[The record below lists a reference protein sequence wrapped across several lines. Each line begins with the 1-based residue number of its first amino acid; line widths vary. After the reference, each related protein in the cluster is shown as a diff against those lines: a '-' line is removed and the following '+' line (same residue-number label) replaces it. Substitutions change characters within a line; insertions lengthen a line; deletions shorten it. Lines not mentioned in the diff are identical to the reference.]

1 MPPRRWLCP
10 PLVFALTI
18 APLCTVL
25 AADEPLHQ
33 AIDRLVAAKAG
44 GPCNPPAGDAEFLRR
59 VYLDLA
65 GKIPTAEQTREF
77 LADGAGDKRAKLI
90 DRLLASPNF
99 ARRMQEL
106 FHAMLME
113 RRGDDPDWSAFLQ
126 RSFEADKPW
135 DVLAREILDPDPN
148 PENLATRGAA
158 YFYVRRLDKV
168 GQQDTDYPGLT
179 RDVGRL
185 FLGVD
190 LQCAQCHNHLFID
203 DYKQQDFQGLYT
215 VYLNT
220 FIRRDVSPPAIGQ
233 KVMTKKIEFMS
244 VFDKIPLSTG
254 PRVPGDA
261 EIEIPV
267 FTSGEEFRIPPDNKT
282 KHPGEPKFS
291 PLEALVGR
299 LATADNDAFRRN
311 IANRMWFVM
320 MGRGLVHPL
329 DLAHGDN
336 PPSHPELLEL
346 LARDMAARKFDLKT
360 FLRELA
366 LSETYQR
373 SSLGPAASD
382 PPEAAR
388 YRAAL
393 EKPLSAEQLFSSVL
407 AAAGAEEPTPNDAK
421 GPDNEPQPTDSK
433 AKPAAEPAKPA
444 AADQRNELRKLFV
457 AAFANP
463 PAEPE
468 MEFSPSVKGALFV
481 MNNSNVLTLFDPQ
494 PGNLVDRLSK
504 LTDPN
509 ALAEELYLSVLT
521 RLPTD
526 EERADV
532 ADTLARHAD
541 RRVAVLGR
549 LAWALAASTE
559 FCVNH

>member
-1 MPPRRWLCP
+1 MSLRRWLWL
-10 PLVFALTI
+10 PLVI
-18 APLCTVL
+18 VL
-25 AADEPLHQ
+25 AVAPFGAAQAGEEPLHQ
-33 AIDRLVAAKAG
+33 EIDRLVTAQAG

-65 GKIPTAEQTREF
+65 GKIPTSEQAREF
-77 LADGAGDKRAKLI
+77 LADGAGDKRTKLV
-90 DRLLASPNF
+90 DRLLSGPDF
-99 ARRMQEL
+99 PRRMQEL

-113 RRGDDPDWSAFLQ
+113 RRGDDPDWTAFLR
-126 RSFEADKPW
+126 RSFEANTPW
-135 DVLAREILDPDPN
+135 DVLAREILDPDP
-148 PENLATRGAA
+148 EDEAARGAA

-220 FIRRDVSPPAIGQ
+220 FIRRDVTPPAIGE
-233 KVMTKKIEFMS
+233 KVMAKKIEFMS
-244 VFDKIPLSTG
+244 VFDKVPLSTG

-267 FTSGEEFRIPPDNKT
+267 FAAGEEFLVPPDKKT

-291 PLEALVGR
+291 PLEAVVGR
-299 LATADNDAFRRN
+299 LATADNNAFCRN

-329 DLAHGDN
+329 DLSHGDN
-336 PPSHPELLEL
+336 LPSHSELLEL
-346 LARDMAARKFDLKT
+346 LARDIAARKFDLKG

-366 LSETYQR
+366 LSQTYQR
-373 SSLGPAASD
+373 SSLGAATSDSLEPAS
-382 PPEAAR
+382 

-393 EKPLSAEQLFSSVL
+393 EKPLSAEQLLSSLLV
-407 AAAGAEEPTPNDAK
+407 AAGAEEQSEQSPRDAPPTAGN
-421 GPDNEPQPTDSK
+421 
-433 AKPAAEPAKPA
+433 AKPAAEQGKPD
-444 AADQRNELRKLFV
+444 AADKRDELRKLFV

-463 PAEPE
+463 PKEPE
-468 MEFSPSVKGALFV
+468 IEFSPSVKGALFV
-481 MNNSNVLTLFDPQ
+481 MNNSNVLALFDQ
-494 PGNLVDRLSK
+494 RPGGLVDRLSK
-504 LTDPN
+504 FADPD
-509 ALAEELYLSVLT
+509 ALAEEFYLSVLT
-521 RLPTD
+521 RLPTA

-532 ADTLARHAD
+532 ADALARHAD
-541 RRVAVLGR
+541 RRIAVLGQM
-549 LAWALAASTE
+549 AWALAASTE

>member
-1 MPPRRWLCP
+1 MSLRRWLWP
-10 PLVFALTI
+10 PLVI
-18 APLCTVL
+18 VL
-25 AADEPLHQ
+25 AVAPFGAAQAGEEPLHQ
-33 AIDRLVAAKAG
+33 EIDRLVTAQAG

-65 GKIPTAEQTREF
+65 GKIPTSEQAREF
-77 LADGAGDKRAKLI
+77 LADGAGDKRTKLV
-90 DRLLASPNF
+90 DRLLSGPDF
-99 ARRMQEL
+99 PRRMQEL

-113 RRGDDPDWSAFLQ
+113 RRGDDPDWTAFLR
-126 RSFEADKPW
+126 RSFEANKPW
-135 DVLAREILDPDPN
+135 DVLAREILDPDP
-148 PENLATRGAA
+148 EDEAARGAA

-220 FIRRDVSPPAIGQ
+220 FIRRDVTPPAIGE
-233 KVMTKKIEFMS
+233 KVMAKKIEFMS
-244 VFDKIPLSTG
+244 VFDKVPLSTG

-267 FTSGEEFRIPPDNKT
+267 FAAGEEFLVPPDKKT

-291 PLEALVGR
+291 PLEAVVGR
-299 LATADNDAFRRN
+299 LVAADNNAFCRN

-329 DLAHGDN
+329 DLSHGDN
-336 PPSHPELLEL
+336 LPSHPELLEL
-346 LARDMAARKFDLKT
+346 LARDIAARKFDLKG

-366 LSETYQR
+366 LSQTYQR
-373 SSLGPAASD
+373 SSPGAATNDSLQPAS
-382 PPEAAR
+382 

-393 EKPLSAEQLFSSVL
+393 EKPLSAEQLLSSVL
-407 AAAGAEEPTPNDAK
+407 VAAGAEEQLGQSPRDAPPTAGN
-421 GPDNEPQPTDSK
+421 
-433 AKPAAEPAKPA
+433 AKPAAEQAKPD
-444 AADQRNELRKLFV
+444 AADKRDELRKLFIT
-457 AAFANP
+457 AFANP
-463 PAEPE
+463 PKEPE
-468 MEFSPSVKGALFV
+468 IEFSPSVKGALFV
-481 MNNSNVLTLFDPQ
+481 MNNSNVLAMFDQ
-494 PGNLVDRLSK
+494 RPGGLVDRLSK
-504 LTDPN
+504 FADPD

-521 RLPTD
+521 RLPTA

-532 ADTLARHAD
+532 ADSLARHAD
-541 RRVAVLGR
+541 RRIAVLGQM
-549 LAWALAASTE
+549 AWALAASTE